1 MKKRVVRAEE
11 FEVVDELGHVRMR
24 IGLSGDEHPFFS
36 MLDADG
42 SVRARFGVQ
51 SDGAAGLAIAD
62 DNGKVRA
69 TFGLSSDGSASSSWT
84 SAPPHWRA
92 VLFTADAMPERWRG
106 TAWVASVTSAGVAAA
121 RPTPASTRNGHMV
134 LKLVPGPIPVSSR

>member
-24 IGLSGDEHPFFS
+24 IGLSADEHPFFS

-51 SDGAAGLAIAD
+51 ADGAAGLAIAD

-69 TFGLSSDGSASSSWT
+69 TFGLSSDGSASL
-84 SAPPHWRA
+84 AFGDKNGRIRA
-92 VLFTADAMPERWRG
+92 KFGLNFMNHPQVRIDRITGHIAIRG
-106 TAWVASVTSAGVAAA
+106 KAGDFDGDC
-121 RPTPASTRNGHMV
+121 RPYDPATVQRHY
-134 LKLVPGPIPVSSR
+134 